1 MRNPAQLFRLA
12 NEFVF
17 LLLGAL
23 LVWVALTGH
32 YMFDPRSLAWL
43 FLAGLLAIYG
53 LVTIR
58 WRGGE
63 RSIAWVRGGSLMVLG
78 IVMLFLTRATILWVT
93 PLLLIAAGAL
103 IARGVIV
110 SALVLRSAPK

>member
-1 MRNPAQLFRLA
+1 VRNSAQLFRLT

-17 LLLGAL
+17 LLLGVL
-23 LVWVALTGH
+23 MVWVALTGR
-32 YMFDPRSLAWL
+32 YLFDPRTLAWRL
-43 FLAGLLAIYG
+43 LAGLLAAYG

-63 RSIAWVRGGSLMVLG
+63 RSIAWVRGGSLIVLG
-78 IVMLFLTRATILWVT
+78 IVMLLLTRATMAWVT

-103 IARGVIV
+103 IARGLIV
-110 SALVLRSAPK
+110 SLIVLRSAPN